1 MWIYLL
7 VLAIPLVMSFQAP
20 RRRNRQMGL
29 VAYYLLL
36 WLFVGL
42 RHEVGPDWFGYTN
55 IYELTSSQDW
65 LAMVG
70 DREPGFFLI
79 NKLSQALGWRLHG
92 VNAIGAALFL
102 FGIHRYATRTANAWL
117 ATAAV
122 VPFLVFIISMSG
134 VRQAAAIGI
143 VFVLLADWDKAGV
156 ARKIIVISLA
166 ATIHN
171 SALFM
176 LVFVLWDG
184 GRYPWLRI
192 AAGSIAL
199 LVGIR
204 WLDQSGV
211 TDVYAQ
217 RYLEINVESRGA
229 FYHVALSSFPSVL
242 YLAFHRQIAAHGW
255 ARPLIFRAAL
265 VAIALLPLVLVSS
278 TGASRLALYLSFV
291 QMWVFP
297 AFVAAHGR
305 RWVGATGICVLY
317 FLAIFV
323 VYFTLGTHA
332 SAYIPYENVLWY
344 WR

>member
-7 VLAIPLVMSFQAP
+7 VLTIPLVLSFQAP
-20 RRRNRQMGL
+20 RRRNRPVGL

-42 RHEVGPDWFGYTN
+42 RHEVGPDWPAYSYM
-55 IYELTSSQDW
+55 YEAAVANDW
-65 LAMVG
+65 NAIAH

-79 NKLSQALGWRLHG
+79 NKLSDALGWGFYG

-102 FGIHRYATRTANAWL
+102 LGVYRFASRTANAWL

-134 VRQAAAIGI
+134 VRQAAALGI
-143 VFVLLADWDKAGV
+143 AFALLAEWDKASV
-156 ARKIIVISLA
+156 ARKVIVIALA
-166 ATIHN
+166 ATVHN

-184 GRYPWLRI
+184 SRYPWLRI
-192 AAGSIAL
+192 ALGSFAL
-199 LVGIR
+199 LVGVR
-204 WLDQSGV
+204 LLDQTGA
-211 TDVYAQ
+211 TDVYAK
-217 RYLEINVESRGA
+217 RYLETNVESGGA
-229 FYHVALSSFPSVL
+229 FYHVALSSFPGL
-242 YLAFHRQIAAHGW
+242 IYLVFRKQIAAHGW
-255 ARPLIFRAAL
+255 ASPLMLRASL

-278 TGASRLALYLSFV
+278 TGTSRLALYLSFV

-305 RWVGATGICVLY
+305 RWVGATGICVVY

-332 SAYIPYENVLWY
+332 GAYIPYGNVLWN
-344 WR
+344 W

>member
-7 VLAIPLVMSFQAP
+7 VLAIPLGMSFQAP
-20 RRRNRQMGL
+20 RRRNRQMVL

-55 IYELTSSQDW
+55 IHEATISQDW
-65 LAMVG
+65 LAIVG

-79 NKLSQALGWRLHG
+79 NKLSQVLGWGLHG

-134 VRQAAAIGI
+134 VRQAAALGVI
-143 VFVLLADWDKAGV
+143 FALLADWDKAGV
-156 ARKIIVISLA
+156 VRKLVVIGLA

-176 LVFVLWDG
+176 LVFVLWG
-184 GRYPWLRI
+184 GSRYPWLRI
-192 AAGSIAL
+192 VLGSLAL
-199 LVGIR
+199 LVGIYLLVR
-204 WLDQSGV
+204 SGA

-217 RYLEINVESRGA
+217 RYLVTNVESGGA
-229 FYHVALSSFPSVL
+229 IYHVALSSFPAVL
-242 YLAFHRQIAAHGW
+242 YLVFRRQITAHGW
-255 ARPLIFRAAL
+255 ANPLVFLASL
-265 VAIALLPLVLVSS
+265 VAIALLPLVFVSS
-278 TGASRLALYLSFV
+278 TGTSRLALYLSFV

-297 AFVAAHGR
+297 AFVAAHGK
-305 RWVGATGICVLY
+305 RWVGATWICVLY
-317 FLAIFV
+317 FLTVFL
-323 VYFTLGTHA
+323 VYFMLGTHA
-332 SAYIPYENVLWY
+332 SAYIPYENVLWN
-344 WR
+344 W

>member
-20 RRRNRQMGL
+20 RRRNLQVGL

-42 RHEVGPDWFGYTN
+42 RHEVGPDWPAYGYM
-55 IYELTSSQDW
+55 YEAAVANDW
-65 LAMVG
+65 NEIAN

-79 NKLSQALGWRLHG
+79 NKLSNAFGWGFYG
-92 VNAIGAALFL
+92 VNAIGAVLFL
-102 FGIHRYATRTANAWL
+102 GGVYRFATRTANAWL

-134 VRQAAAIGI
+134 VRQAAALGI
-143 VFVLLADWDKAGV
+143 VFALLADWDKAGM
-156 ARKIIVISLA
+156 ARKVIVIGLA
-166 ATIHN
+166 AAVHN
-171 SALFM
+171 SALFI
-176 LVFVLWDG
+176 LVFILWDG
-184 GRYPWLRI
+184 SRYPWLRI
-192 AAGSIAL
+192 ALGSLAL
-199 LVGIR
+199 LVGVR
-204 WLDQSGV
+204 VLDQSGA

-217 RYLEINVESRGA
+217 RYLEKNVESGGA
-229 FYHVALSSFPSVL
+229 FYHVALSSFPAL
-242 YLAFHRQIAAHGW
+242 TYLVFRKQIAAHGW
-255 ARPLIFRAAL
+255 ASPLMLRASL

-278 TGASRLALYLSFV
+278 TGTSRLALYLSFV

-305 RWVGATGICVLY
+305 RWVGGTGICVVY

-332 SAYIPYENVLWY
+332 GKYIPYWNVLWN
-344 WR
+344 W